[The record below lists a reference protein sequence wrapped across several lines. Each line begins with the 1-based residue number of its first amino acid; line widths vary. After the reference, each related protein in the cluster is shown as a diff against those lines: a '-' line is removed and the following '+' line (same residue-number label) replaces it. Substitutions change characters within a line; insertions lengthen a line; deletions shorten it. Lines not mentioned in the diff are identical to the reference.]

1 MLSPTMSETAD
12 VVIIGSGIVGSSVA
26 YHLAEQGCANV
37 LVVER
42 EAHQGKGS
50 TGKSMGGVRAQFA
63 TTVNIQMS
71 RYSID
76 FFSRFD
82 ETLGH
87 PADYR
92 PHGYVFCATTERH
105 LEYLKTNREKQTALG
120 VKDVELVSRDDISR
134 MVPQLRV
141 DDVIGGTYCATDGF
155 VDPHSVMMG
164 FMLKA
169 RERGVRLWLDTTVTG
184 IETEPAH
191 DAAVSDSLKGAG
203 DSPRGASDS
212 LKGASDSPGNVS
224 DSLRGANDSPGN
236 VSDSPESASD
246 SLRGASDFP
255 RGASDS
261 LGSAGRR
268 ISGVMTSRGFISTR
282 IVVNAAGAWAA
293 KVAALAG
300 ADLPVEPL
308 RRQLV
313 PTEPFDNL
321 PKRFPM
327 VIDMSNGFH
336 FRREGQGIL
345 LAWNDPAETAGF
357 KTEFDASFIEKILTR
372 AADRVPCLVDAEVNP
387 RRAWAGLY
395 EMTPDHH
402 AIIGPAPSVAGL
414 YFVNGFSGHG
424 VMHSPASGRITA
436 DLILR
441 GRSDL
446 VDASLLGVERFAAG
460 RLLEETAVL

>member
-1 MLSPTMSETAD
+1 MTETAD
-12 VVIIGSGIVGSSVA
+12 AVIIGSGIVGSSVA
-26 YHLAEQGCANV
+26 YHLAEQGCTNV

-42 EAHQGKGS
+42 EQHQGKGS

-63 TTVNIQMS
+63 TPVNIQMS

-76 FFSRFD
+76 FFSHFD
-82 ETLGH
+82 EVVGH

-105 LEYLKTNREKQTALG
+105 LEYLKTNREKQLALG
-120 VKDVELVSRDDISR
+120 VKNVELVSRDDITR

-141 DDVIGGTYCATDGF
+141 DDVIGGTYCSTDGF

-169 RERGVRLWLDTTVTG
+169 RERGVRLWLDTTVIG
-184 IETEPAH
+184 IETTP
-191 DAAVSDSLKGAG
+191 
-203 DSPRGASDS
+203 
-212 LKGASDSPGNVS
+212 
-224 DSLRGANDSPGN
+224 
-236 VSDSPESASD
+236 
-246 SLRGASDFP
+246 
-255 RGASDS
+255 
-261 LGSAGRR
+261 GSAGVPPAVSVNGASAPPFASGTPALPVERR
-268 ISGVMTSRGFISTR
+268 VSGVMTTRGFISTP

-293 KVAALAG
+293 GVAQMAG
-300 ADLPVEPL
+300 AELPVEPL

-313 PTEPFDNL
+313 PTEPFDGL

-327 VIDMSNGFH
+327 VIDMSTGFH
-336 FRREGQGIL
+336 FRREGKGIL
-345 LAWNDPAETAGF
+345 LAWNDPSETAGF
-357 KTEFDASFIEKILTR
+357 KTDFDASFIEKILTR

-402 AIIGPAPSVAGL
+402 AIIGPAPNVAGL

-424 VMHSPASGRITA
+424 VMHSPASGRVTA
-436 DLILR
+436 DLILQ
-441 GRSDL
+441 GHSDL
-446 VDASLLGVERFAAG
+446 IDASLLGVERFAKGA
-460 RLLEETAVL
+460 LLEETAVL